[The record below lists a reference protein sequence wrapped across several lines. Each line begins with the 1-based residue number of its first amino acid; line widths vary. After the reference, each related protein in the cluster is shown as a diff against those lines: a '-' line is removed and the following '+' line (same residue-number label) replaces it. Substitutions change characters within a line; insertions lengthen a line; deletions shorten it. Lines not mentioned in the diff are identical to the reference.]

1 MLVYQSSFFRH
12 PHAKQKFLVVFAV
25 APTAAVVVI
34 PVIIGT
40 PSERIVISVSTISFD
55 IVV

>member
-1 MLVYQSSFFRH
+1 M
-12 PHAKQKFLVVFAV
+12 VVFAV
-25 APTAAVVVI
+25 APTGEVVVI

-40 PSERIVISVSTISFD
+40 PSEHIMISVSSISFN